1 MLSLLNVLVF
11 LLPASS
17 GEKMALAV
25 TVLLSFTVYLSIISE
40 VMPKT
45 SESISILAVYLTS
58 LLSLSTMSVLSSGVV
73 MNMIHQDD
81 DKPVPKFLR
90 CLVCCRRRQIR
101 KDVTNGSFRRRL
113 PPPLTEHKSVVGF
126 GVVSSQSTT
135 FSSSSVRRPHAQNS
149 STKRQNLNNSGNGGQ
164 DSGDSK
170 QKVMEGAVIEQ
181 QNAQN
186 VSANTAPSGYRWS
199 NGDTSRNRQLS
210 FSDTKAESRKTGGT
224 GEKIGVNPITIER
237 EKFSSGYP
245 REAVIRYEPR
255 ADGGRDE
262 HYIVTDEESE
272 EREALFDRTPG
283 IGSRQSTDLN
293 PDDWS
298 LVTWMDVGS
307 AVDTILFW
315 VFLGITVTST
325 AVVLIL
331 FSAQ

>member
-1 MLSLLNVLVF
+1 MFVY
-11 LLPASS
+11 LLPC
-17 GEKMALAV
+17 
-25 TVLLSFTVYLSIISE
+25 
-40 VMPKT
+40 PP
-45 SESISILAVYLTS
+45 AVYLTS

-81 DKPVPKFLR
+81 DKPVPRFLR

-101 KDVTNGSFRRRL
+101 KEVTNGNYKRRL
-113 PPPLTEHKSVVGF
+113 PPPLIEHKSVAGF
-126 GVVSSQSTT
+126 GIINSQSTN
-135 FSSSSVRRPHAQNS
+135 FPAPSQRWQQARNS
-149 STKRQNLNNSGNGGQ
+149 STKRHSLHKSGNGTQ
-164 DSGDSK
+164 DGGEIK
-170 QKVMEGAVIEQ
+170 QQVQEASEQ
-181 QNAQN
+181 HPGKN
-186 VSANTAPSGYRWS
+186 VSTAPGNTTKSGGLPATSVHSGYRWS
-199 NGDTSRNRQLS
+199 NGDTSRNRQHPTSPLFES
-210 FSDTKAESRKTGGT
+210 KAELRSGGGGSGVG
-224 GEKIGVNPITIER
+224 GEKVGVSPITVER
-237 EKFSSGYP
+237 EKYSPGFP

-272 EREALFDRTPG
+272 EREALFDRVPG
-283 IGSRQSTDLN
+283 RISIHQSDLN
-293 PDDWS
+293 PDDWG